1 MADMSQL
8 PHHIQHIKPMAHAV
22 VTGVP
27 MLYTAISSLVSMG
40 IGFGLGWYIK
50 SRGMAGVKIDIGNIK
65 TDIENLKAKLSA
77 PSVVA

>member
-50 SRGMAGVKIDIGNIK
+50 GRGMTGVKIDIGNIK

>member
-27 MLYTAISSLVSMG
+27 MLYTAISSLASMG

-50 SRGMAGVKIDIGNIK
+50 GRGMTGVKIDIGNIK